1 METGNMDTGNMD
13 TGIMETGNME
23 TGTGDQT
30 LETWDYVV
38 IVVYFAFVLF
48 IGLWV
53 RKKLTLI

>member
-1 METGNMDTGNMD
+1 METGNMD
-13 TGIMETGNME
+13 TGIMETGNMVTE
-23 TGTGDQT
+23 TGDQT